1 MSKTLLRHTLT
12 NNIFDIFVDF
22 LIFIHFHFMKIHSL
36 FRLCRDGIYVDKI
49 LVSEYKLVKN
59 IKNAIFF
66 FSEWVNLEQ
75 KYRDYRERKKKQD
88 PNYLEKERNLSC

>member
-1 MSKTLLRHTLT
+1 
-12 NNIFDIFVDF
+12 
-22 LIFIHFHFMKIHSL
+22 
-36 FRLCRDGIYVDKI
+36 
-49 LVSEYKLVKN
+49 LVSEYKLVKD